1 MPDRAIALYLP
12 SLRGGGAERA
22 MVTLANGFAERG
34 YAVDLVLAKAE
45 GPFLPEVARKVRIV
59 DLGARR
65 VVSSLPGLVRYLRR
79 ERPRAMLSALNH
91 ANVIALLARR
101 LAGVPTRLVVS
112 ERAHLSSSLGS
123 APSLRGR
130 LMPWF
135 MRRTYPWA
143 DGVVA
148 VSAGVADDLAQAI
161 GLPRQRIAVV
171 YNPVVTDEVLVGA
184 EAPLDHPWFA
194 PGEPPVVLSAGR
206 LTMQKDFG
214 VLLRAFAHLRAQR
227 PARLMILGEGELR
240 PELESLTQQLGIH
253 ADVALPG
260 FRDNPYA
267 YMRRAAVFVLSSRF
281 EGLPNA
287 LIQAMACGT
296 PVVSTD
302 CPSGPAE
309 ILEDGQWG
317 RLVPVGDAAALAE
330 AILATLAETNPPD
343 VARRAR
349 DFGVD
354 QAVDGYLRVMLGD
367 AGPQGEK
374 S

>member
-1 MPDRAIALYLP
+1 MRLALYLP
-12 SLRGGGAERA
+12 SLRGGGAERV

-34 YAVDLVLAKAE
+34 HAVDLVLAKAE
-45 GPFLPEVARKVRIV
+45 GPYLPEVARKVRIV

-101 LAGVPTRLVVS
+101 LADVPTRLVVS
-112 ERAHLSSSLGS
+112 EHSHLSSSLNG
-123 APSLRGR
+123 APNRRGR
-130 LMPWF
+130 LMPGF

-161 GLPRQRIAVV
+161 SLPRQRIAVV
-171 YNPVVTDEVLVGA
+171 YNPVATDELLARA

-194 PGEPPVVLSAGR
+194 PGEPPVVLSVGR
-206 LTMQKDFG
+206 LTVQKDFG
-214 VLLRAFAHLRAQR
+214 VLLSAFAKLRARR

-240 PELESLTQQLGIH
+240 PELESLAQQLGID

-309 ILEDGQWG
+309 ILQDGQWG
-317 RLVPVGDAAALAE
+317 RLVPVGDVELMAM
-330 AILATLAETNPPD
+330 AISVTLDNKVHPD
-343 VARRAR
+343 VSSRANHFNEKR
-349 DFGVD
+349 SIEK
-354 QAVDGYLRVMLGD
+354 YLTVMF
-367 AGPQGEK
+367 PCRERK
-374 S
+374 